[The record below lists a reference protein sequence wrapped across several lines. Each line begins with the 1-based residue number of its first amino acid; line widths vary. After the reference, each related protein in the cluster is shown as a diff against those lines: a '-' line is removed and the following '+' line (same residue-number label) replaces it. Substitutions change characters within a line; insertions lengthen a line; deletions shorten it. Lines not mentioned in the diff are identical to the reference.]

1 MTFEAGFS
9 APGVDG
15 LVVVSLEKSVQ
26 RWNLEHPELAIRR
39 GHVVLEIN
47 DKTTLEGMHQELR
60 LGSVEIS
67 KFPGDIVGMTV
78 T

>member
-1 MTFEAGFS
+1 MVRLEGGFS

-15 LVVVSLEKSVQ
+15 LVVVSLDESVQ

-47 DKTTLEGMHQELR
+47 DKTTLEEMHQELR
-60 LGSVEIS
+60 LGSVEVS
-67 KFPGDIVGMTV
+67 R
-78 T
+78 